1 MNPGRQNGDQG
12 PGPGVH
18 VALGVSGG
26 IGAYKAAGIVRALR
40 TNDSAVTVLMTRNAT
55 RFITPLTLQTLSGN
69 RVLLDQFDGV
79 NQEWDVEHVS
89 LAKRASCL
97 LVAPATAN
105 IIGKFAGGIADDFL
119 STFYTAYAGP
129 VFVAPAMNTVMYEH
143 PAVQHNLEV
152 LRHRGVQIIEPDSGF
167 LACGDTGQGR
177 LADPEA
183 IVRRILDAVAGEVRD
198 LLAGVR
204 VVVTAGPTR
213 EAIDPVRFL
222 SNHSSGKMGYALAR
236 QAARLGAEVTLISGP
251 TALQAPAG
259 CRMVP
264 VMTCSEMQR
273 EVQRAAGCRMV
284 PVMTCSEMQRE
295 VQRDFPDTDLLL
307 MAAAPAD
314 YRPARV
320 EEEKI
325 RKSEATLRLELQRT
339 DDIIAEAGSRKSGQ
353 ILVGFAAETVEA
365 IEGPA
370 LEKLRRKGLD
380 LIVANRV
387 GQPGTGFDAD
397 ENEGVIL
404 GSDGSRTPLGMTKDR
419 MALEILRRAGAVIDA
434 RKENDVQ

>member
-1 MNPGRQNGDQG
+1 
-12 PGPGVH
+12 

-183 IVRRILDAVAGEVRD
+183 IVRRILDAVAGEERD

-251 TALQAPAG
+251 TSLQAPAG
-259 CRMVP
+259 CRIVP

-273 EVQRAAGCRMV
+273 EVQRA
-284 PVMTCSEMQRE
+284 
-295 VQRDFPDTDLLL
+295 FPDTDLLL

-365 IEGPA
+365 IEAPA
-370 LEKLRRKGLD
+370 MEKLRRKGLD

-387 GQPGTGFDAD
+387 GQPGTGFDTD

-404 GSDGSRTPLGMTKDR
+404 GSDGNRTPLARMTKDR

-434 RKENDVQ
+434 RKENNVQ